1 MAKLKEDILMDV
13 RPRDLLKKL
22 SLQDQKVELDIQV
35 PDNFY
40 QTMLEQLL
48 ERDYLNYTSEKI
60 FQPESAR
67 RAKKIHWLQITRLPI
82 HPNENESYDLL
93 SRWQGVL
100 SSLHAWDYRL
110 VFLLLRNQGETK
122 LFLGTVSSRQEVAA
136 EEAIEQIR
144 EAAFGSMPGMGLRT
158 LDVK

>member
-60 FQPESAR
+60 FQPESASGR
-67 RAKKIHWLQITRLPI
+67 KRSTGFRSPGCPSIPTKTRATICSHAGRAFCPACTPGIT
-82 HPNENESYDLL
+82 
-93 SRWQGVL
+93 
-100 SSLHAWDYRL
+100 AW
-110 VFLLLRNQGETK
+110 FS
-122 LFLGTVSSRQEVAA
+122 FC
-136 EEAIEQIR
+136 
-144 EAAFGSMPGMGLRT
+144 
-158 LDVK
+158 

>member
-1 MAKLKEDILMDV
+1 MAKLKEDVLLDV

-60 FQPESAR
+60 FQLDTSR

-110 VFLLLRNQGETK
+110 IFLLLRNQGQTK
-122 LFLGTVSSRQEVAA
+122 LFMHSNISSTVLTA
-136 EEAIEQIR
+136 
-144 EAAFGSMPGMGLRT
+144 SMTTQRLSNG
-158 LDVK
+158 